1 MKVKVRNK
9 DMLSSNLIEHVLLSR
24 GVPKEQVTNY
34 LFPDELRKPTYEG
47 LDNIEEA
54 VLLLKKH
61 ADNNSKIYIQ
71 IDTDADGMTSA
82 SIMYQFL
89 INELK
94 LNDENIVH
102 FMENT
107 KKHGISVDEV
117 MKVKPDLVIVP
128 DASSGEFE
136 IHKQLQDAGIDV
148 LVLDHHLV
156 EGNEYSKH
164 AVVVNNQLSKDFKHK
179 GLTGANIVLLFCECY
194 KDTFGVEVNLD
205 KYLDLATV
213 GMIADRGSLLDE
225 AVFYYTQTGLKKI
238 HNPLLK
244 LIIANN
250 YNIPD
255 DKEITIKDVE
265 YSIAPM
271 INAVTRQSKDDDLK
285 IVVDALFAK
294 NYTVY
299 NNRLQ
304 ADTHISEEAYR
315 RMNNARNRQSNLVS
329 IAMEKLKKRIEEKE
343 SYRNKVLFVNSTG
356 VIENSGIN
364 GLVAIK
370 LAEEYKR
377 PTLVMSL
384 HDKVFKGSA
393 RNFSNSPINDFK
405 GEIEQT
411 DLFEYALGHS
421 GAFGVGVSLKNAV
434 EAVKHLNNQLQD
446 VDYDLTYYTD
456 LVYNRYPKAKD
467 IQEIASNSHL
477 WGQDIE
483 EPTVY
488 VYGVRVKKSDIRL
501 LGKNGNTIKI
511 DLGTCDGI
519 KFKPTESEKRALTDA
534 ESDTIEIN
542 LVGKC
547 SLNTYKGMN
556 APQIV
561 ITDFEVVELYS
572 DSPFHKIDEFNA
584 NELPF

>member
-1 MKVKVRNK
+1 
-9 DMLSSNLIEHVLLSR
+9 MLSSNLIEHILLSR
-24 GVPKEQVTNY
+24 GISKEQVTNY
-34 LFPDELRKPTYEG
+34 LFPDELKKPTYKN

-54 VLLLKKH
+54 VSLLKKH
-61 ADNNSKIYIQ
+61 VDNKSKIYIQ

-94 LNDENIVH
+94 VDDENIIH
-102 FMENT
+102 FMEKT

-117 MKVKPDLVIVP
+117 MKVKPDLVIAP

-136 IHKQLQDAGIDV
+136 IHKQLHDAGIDV

-156 EGNEYSKH
+156 EGNKYSKH

-194 KDTFGVEVNLD
+194 KDTFSIEADLD

-225 AVFYYTQTGLKKI
+225 AVFYYAQTGLKKI
-238 HNPLLK
+238 HNSLLK

-250 YNIPD
+250 YSIPD
-255 DKEITIKDVE
+255 DKDITIKDVE
-265 YSIAPM
+265 YSVAPM
-271 INAVTRQSKDDDLK
+271 INAITRQGKDDDLK
-285 IVVDALFAK
+285 VVVDALFAK

-299 NNRLQ
+299 NNRIQ
-304 ADTHISEEAYR
+304 RDTHITAEAYR
-315 RMNNARNRQSNLVS
+315 RMNNARNRQNNQVS
-329 IAMEKLKKRIEEKE
+329 IAMEKLKQRIEEKK
-343 SYRNKVLFVNSTG
+343 SHRNKVLFVNSTG

-384 HDKVFKGSA
+384 QDEVFKGSA
-393 RNFSNSPINDFK
+393 RNFNNSPINDFK

-411 DLFEYALGHS
+411 NLFDYALGHS
-421 GAFGVGVSLKNAV
+421 GAFGVGVTLKNAV
-434 EAVKHLNNQLQD
+434 EAVKHLNSQLQD

-467 IQEIASNSHL
+467 IQEIANNSHL

-488 VYGVRVKKSDIRL
+488 VHGVRVKKSDIRL
-501 LGKNGNTIKI
+501 LGKNGNTVKI

-584 NELPF
+584 NDLPF